1 MKSDRYQKVAKKLLR
16 DAEGRKVLS
25 ELLGGAQIATRQELE
40 EKAIVATLT
49 PCYKVPEPD
58 MTEGYVNMCDYARQ
72 HGITVYNGSSFRDS
86 SVVHWSRNQLLG
98 NLIKSKRPWTHVL
111 YIDDDIV
118 APKDSLV
125 KMVEHKK
132 DIVGALCTRRQD
144 PPIPTHRYW
153 DEQNKNFK
161 EILEWGTDECSE
173 RDGIGTGMLL
183 ISKHALEQVAD
194 VWFNCMYEKEVYGV
208 SDAWVAKHREY
219 RLARFDETGFAF
231 WFDFLYH
238 IDKCDS
244 QYGEDMSF
252 CILAKRYAK
261 IPIYVD
267 STIQPGHI
275 GKYAYSIQDFLPFRQ
290 QVLADYQ
297 NKLMAAAAMG
307 KDLPEIAKPEQPKK
321 PSGKVSVLIPSRG
334 RPEQLNATVQSL
346 KTNAENEIEVL
357 VRFDDDDDEVSQIEE
372 DYGATWKFGPRYG
385 YEGLHKYYNELAE
398 HATGDW
404 LMIWNDDSTMKTKG
418 WDTRIHQH
426 AGGLKILNGT
436 GKLNL
441 FPVVSREVYQTLGH
455 LSLQAHTD
463 SWLQVIGRLTGI
475 EENVDLDIEHTPRPE
490 YTTSKEFFSPE
501 NFKLLDADVKKVQA
515 ALKAA

>member
-1 MKSDRYQKVAKKLLR
+1 MKPEYHVKLAKKLLTSS
-16 DAEGRKVLS
+16 EGRKALS
-25 ELLGGAQIATRQELE
+25 ELLGGAQIASRQELE

-58 MTEGYVNMCDYARQ
+58 MTEAYVNMCDYARQ
-72 HGITVYNGSSFRDS
+72 YGITVYNGSSFRDS

-161 EILEWGTDECSE
+161 EILEWGADECSE

-183 ISKHALEQVAD
+183 VSRHALEQVAD

-208 SDAWVAKHREY
+208 SDDWVAKHREY

-238 IDKCDS
+238 IEKCDS

-275 GKYAYSIQDFLPFRQ
+275 GKYAYSIQDFVPFRQ
-290 QVLADYQ
+290 QVLRDYQ

-334 RPEQLNATVQSL
+334 RHDLL
-346 KTNAENEIEVL
+346 KKAIDNLELMSTRDVEIL
-357 VRFDDDDDEVSQIEE
+357 VRLDDDDEPFVTDKANVKIVI
-372 DYGATWKFGPRYG
+372 GPRYG
-385 YEGLHKYYNELAE
+385 YEGLHQYYNELAKQ
-398 HATGDW
+398 ATGDW
-404 LMIWNDDSTMKTKG
+404 LMIWNDDSTIRTWG
-418 WDTRIHQH
+418 WDGRIQD
-426 AGGLKILNGT
+426 AKLGRLSIINGT

-475 EENVDLDIEHTPRPE
+475 EENIDLEIEHTPRPE

-501 NFKLLDADVKKVQA
+501 NFKLLDQDVKKVQA